1 MKKSN
6 FIIFIII
13 VAILVGFAFIIKS
26 TKQIYKSINLEE
38 ISNVENG
45 LIYVGKI
52 NDNVTSIFKNY
63 YETYSIK
70 PYNIDETKMS
80 ALSALIKK
88 NDLEEINEES
98 GYLLIHDSKIV
109 WVSGEEVDDTKLNN
123 AVLVYFYNKIPDD
136 EVAYKVPASGDEMV
150 KLIKR
155 KDKFT
160 VLVIGKQDCNYCQM
174 YLPVFNKVAKDS
186 NLDIYYI
193 DSTTYN
199 KSEYKKITDLEL
211 EIPAYCTTNNIK
223 TSTAGS
229 FSKPMTFIIKDG
241 KTVSCAL
248 GYKSEDNLKN
258 LLFSYGVINQI

>member
-13 VAILVGFAFIIKS
+13 VLILVGFAFIIKS
-26 TKQIYKSINLEE
+26 TKQIYKSIKLDE
-38 ISNVENG
+38 ISNIENG

-52 NDNVTSIFKNY
+52 NDNVSSIFKNY
-63 YETYSIK
+63 YDNYDIK
-70 PYNIDETKMS
+70 PYNMEETKMG
-80 ALSALIKK
+80 ALSALIK
-88 NDLEEINEES
+88 NSNLEEVNDDN
-98 GYLLIHDSKIV
+98 GYLLIHDSKLV
-109 WVSGEEVDDTKLNN
+109 WVSGEEVDDTELND
-123 AVLVYFYNKIPDD
+123 AVLVHFYNKIPDKD
-136 EVAYKVPASGDEMV
+136 VVYKVPADGDEMV

-186 NLDIYYI
+186 NIDIYYI

-223 TSTAGS
+223 TSTAGT
-229 FSKPMTFIIKDG
+229 FSKPMTFIIKNG
-241 KTVSCAL
+241 KTVGCAL
-248 GYKSEDNLKN
+248 GYKSEDSLKG

>member
-6 FIIFIII
+6 YIIFAII
-13 VAILVGFAFIIKS
+13 VLILVGFAFIIKS
-26 TKQIYKSINLEE
+26 TKQIYKSINLDE
-38 ISNVENG
+38 ISSLENG
-45 LIYVGKI
+45 LVHVGKI
-52 NDNVTSIFKNY
+52 SDDVTSTFKEYFDNY
-63 YETYSIK
+63 NLKS
-70 PYNIDETKMS
+70 YNMDNTKMS
-80 ALSALIKK
+80 SLSALIK
-88 NDLEEINEES
+88 NNNLEEVTDDN

-109 WVSGEEVDDTKLNN
+109 WVSGENLNN
-123 AVLVYFYNKIPDD
+123 TELNEAVLINFYNKIPTDQ
-136 EVAYKVPASGDEMV
+136 VVYKVPKDGDEMV

-155 KDKFT
+155 KNKFT

-174 YLPVFNKVAKDS
+174 YMPVFNKVAKDS

-211 EIPAYCTTNNIK
+211 EIPAYCTTNNTK

-229 FSKPMTFIIKDG
+229 FPKPMTFIIKDG

-248 GYKSEDNLKN
+248 GYKSEDNLKSF
-258 LLFSYGVINQI
+258 LFSYGVINQI